1 MKVNVSFQELNRLVE
16 RKINMPISISY
27 VNNKTV
33 SVSYTHGNF
42 IQTVEVN
49 LVLDIPRKNYVA
61 LCLSSDTPGL
71 FKIINGVLE
80 FVKFRATQFP
90 FLIINENTINVDLN
104 IIPQLQSILNFASV
118 FDFIADS
125 NGITILLDI

>member
-33 SVSYTHGNF
+33 SVSYTQGNF

-71 FKIINGVLE
+71 PKIINGALE
-80 FVKFRATQFP
+80 FIKFRATQFP
-90 FLIINENTINVDLN
+90 FLVINDNNVSVDLN
-104 IIPQLQSILNFASV
+104 ILPQLQAVLNYTSV
-118 FDFIADS
+118 SDFIADS